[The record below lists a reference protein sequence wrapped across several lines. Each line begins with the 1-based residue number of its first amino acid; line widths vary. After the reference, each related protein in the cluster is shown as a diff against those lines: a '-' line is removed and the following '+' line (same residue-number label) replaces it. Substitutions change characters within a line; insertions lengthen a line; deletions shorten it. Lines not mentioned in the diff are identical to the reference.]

1 MDKKKILNLILAI
14 IIAFLGSFIVPNTLQ
29 KGLYSGEIYFTQNE
43 KNFKFDFEFIL
54 DNNSMV
60 EVVKNYN
67 TEGINFEFIKLL

>member
-43 KNFKFDFEFIL
+43 KNFKFDFEIR
-54 DNNSMV
+54 
-60 EVVKNYN
+60 VKN
-67 TEGINFEFIKLL
+67 